1 MLSNSTGSESEGQI
15 GEACHGQ
22 RDGPDAYAGE
32 NSRGHPAAQRE
43 QHDGHRDERQH
54 PYEHAQKPQKGRE
67 PEEVVVVPIAANA
80 LLKRATAVIKR
91 PVQKKASRNALFG
104 LLTRLTVLLSAE
116 PHRPQNLASG
126 GPSHPQRRH
135 VRVCSVTSEPDYA
148 RELLP
153 RSPTSVLY
161 QHTAASLD
169 IQGD

>member
-80 LLKRATAVIKR
+80 L
-91 PVQKKASRNALFG
+91 P
-104 LLTRLTVLLSAE
+104 LTSKIL
-116 PHRPQNLASG
+116 
-126 GPSHPQRRH
+126 
-135 VRVCSVTSEPDYA
+135 DY
-148 RELLP
+148 
-153 RSPTSVLY
+153 
-161 QHTAASLD
+161 
-169 IQGD
+169 

>member
-1 MLSNSTGSESEGQI
+1 M
-15 GEACHGQ
+15 
-22 RDGPDAYAGE
+22 
-32 NSRGHPAAQRE
+32 
-43 QHDGHRDERQH
+43 
-54 PYEHAQKPQKGRE
+54 
-67 PEEVVVVPIAANA
+67 PIAANA
-80 LLKRATAVIKR
+80 LLKRATAVIKP